1 MLSLHKL
8 KSTQEMF
15 PNGLTKE
22 ALGKVT
28 VFEVILIKTGL
39 FVFNSLLLE
48 EHVGENKNC
57 SLQRSLAPENFFIS
71 LQMPATCC
79 QISYRK
85 SLTACRLCKKRKR
98 MN

>member
-8 KSTQEMF
+8 KSTQEVF

-57 SLQRSLAPENFFIS
+57 SLQRSLALENFSF
-71 LQMPATCC
+71 
-79 QISYRK
+79 R
-85 SLTACRLCKKRKR
+85 CKCLPHVVKFHTG
-98 MN
+98 NH